1 MVELHL
7 AKVDVAGSNPVSR
20 SRLYGPDFPGRFFFA
35 ILTAMH
41 ARSRPRGLVA
51 RIAIHRKGHTLG

>member
-1 MVELHL
+1 
-7 AKVDVAGSNPVSR
+7 
-20 SRLYGPDFPGRFFFA
+20 
-35 ILTAMH
+35 MH

>member
-20 SRLYGPDFPGRFFFA
+20 SMQHESRVGLNDPDFPGRFFFA
-35 ILTAMH
+35 TF
-41 ARSRPRGLVA
+41 SA
-51 RIAIHRKGHTLG
+51 RIPPVRKLPW